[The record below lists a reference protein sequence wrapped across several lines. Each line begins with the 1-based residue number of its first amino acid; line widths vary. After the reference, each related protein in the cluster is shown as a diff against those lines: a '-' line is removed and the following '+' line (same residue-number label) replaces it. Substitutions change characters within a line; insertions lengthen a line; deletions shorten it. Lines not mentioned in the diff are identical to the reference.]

1 MRYLKHR
8 EQIATAINFGKYP
21 VLRLDL
27 SNRPAQSYATD
38 SDFCVGDRVR
48 VAWDKPG
55 YEGMTTRGNVY
66 FEGGRYA
73 IDQGGSVLKNSFGRH
88 DIIEDYEWSYA
99 PLVHAGQEVVLIIDN
114 PIEKKCAVA
123 LMRVSAHIDIHCPT
137 VAYLEELE
145 EELWKED

>member
-27 SNRPAQSYATD
+27 SNRPAQSYAPD

-55 YEGMTTRGNVY
+55 YEGMTTRGT
-66 FEGGRYA
+66 FA
-73 IDQGGSVLKNSFGRH
+73 
-88 DIIEDYEWSYA
+88 
-99 PLVHAGQEVVLIIDN
+99 
-114 PIEKKCAVA
+114 
-123 LMRVSAHIDIHCPT
+123 
-137 VAYLEELE
+137 
-145 EELWKED
+145 

>member
-8 EQIATAINFGKYP
+8 EQIGNAMNFGKYP

-27 SNRPAQSYATD
+27 SNRPTQSYAPD

-55 YEGMTTRGNVY
+55 YEGMTTRGKVY
-66 FEGGRYA
+66 FSDGRYA
-73 IDQGGSVLKNSFGRH
+73 IDQGCSVLKNTFTRN
-88 DIIEDYEWSYA
+88 DILEDYEWSHS
-99 PLVHAGQEVVLIIDN
+99 PLIHAGQEVVLIIDN
-114 PIEKKCAVA
+114 PIEKKCEVA
-123 LMRVSAHIDIHCPT
+123 LMRVSEHIDIHCST

-145 EELWKED
+145 E

>member
-8 EQIATAINFGKYP
+8 EQIAKAINFGKYP
-21 VLRLDL
+21 VLRIDL
-27 SNRPAQSYATD
+27 SNRPAQGYAPD

-66 FEGGRYA
+66 LENGRYA
-73 IDQGGSVLKNSFGRH
+73 IDQGGAVLKNGFCRN

-99 PLVHAGQEVVLIIDN
+99 PLVHAGQEIVLIIDN
-114 PIEKKCAVA
+114 PAEKKCAVA
-123 LMRVSAHIDIHCPT
+123 LMRVSAHIDIHCST

-145 EELWKED
+145 EELWQED